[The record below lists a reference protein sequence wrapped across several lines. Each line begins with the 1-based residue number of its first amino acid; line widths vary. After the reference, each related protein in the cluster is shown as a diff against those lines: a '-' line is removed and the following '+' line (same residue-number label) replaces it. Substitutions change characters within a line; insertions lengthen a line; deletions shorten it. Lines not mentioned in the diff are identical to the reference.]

1 MNFREFLELDAEL
14 PKSNQTA
21 ALSGKNM
28 MKVISKLGD
37 RVSSITLKMEETDDW
52 FEDKTMVIENLDTQL
67 KKLLNGQLPM
77 RASDTWPDGSS
88 ARMRFTPIKIDRF

>member
-1 MNFREFLELDAEL
+1 MNYREFLELDAEL

-67 KKLLNGQLPM
+67 KKLLTATEAMVEFRWETFNE
-77 RASDTWPDGSS
+77 
-88 ARMRFTPIKIDRF
+88 IKILFSLNE